1 MAASVEVQQ
10 KATAQTTEAKAK
22 ADAAKARADAKPS
35 AAPKPAKAGKKEE
48 AAAPAGPRAGD
59 TVTVAEG
66 KFKGKE
72 GKIVQIVAGNPELK
86 TPDLCVV
93 KVNVASG
100 AEFPVLPVTSLK

>member
-1 MAASVEVQQ
+1 MTAVSSTTDGSSASIDLTAPTLTTVSMVSDNAGD
-10 KATAQTTEAKAK
+10 ATLAN
-22 ADAAKARADAKPS
+22 
-35 AAPKPAKAGKKEE
+35 
-48 AAAPAGPRAGD
+48 AGD